1 MIFGYEWYLYIV
13 FFAIGALTSAIN
25 SIAGGGSSVSL
36 PLMIFCGL
44 PPTVANGT
52 NRLGLLVGDLASAV
66 QLFRQGLLDVRLFRM
81 LIGPTLI
88 GSLCGV
94 FFLAKI
100 DDRFFQCILSVAIFF
115 VVIMSRVKRNFLG
128 KPPSRPVE
136 RISPFAF
143 AGFLL
148 VGIYGSVVQ
157 VGVGFVQIIALT
169 RYTGLDLLRVNA
181 LKNALTGSFLLVSTV
196 GLVGMGKVEWG
207 LAVCVSA
214 GSICGGIYG
223 SRLQCKKGDTFIGR
237 FVSVASLGLALFLIK
252 DLFD

>member
-25 SIAGGGSSVSL
+25 SIAGGESSVSL

-100 DDRFFQCILSVAIFF
+100 DDRFFSMYSFGRHLFCRHHEPCQTEFF
-115 VVIMSRVKRNFLG
+115 RKA
-128 KPPSRPVE
+128 
-136 RISPFAF
+136 AF
-143 AGFLL
+143 
-148 VGIYGSVVQ
+148 
-157 VGVGFVQIIALT
+157 
-169 RYTGLDLLRVNA
+169 
-181 LKNALTGSFLLVSTV
+181 
-196 GLVGMGKVEWG
+196 
-207 LAVCVSA
+207 
-214 GSICGGIYG
+214 
-223 SRLQCKKGDTFIGR
+223 
-237 FVSVASLGLALFLIK
+237 
-252 DLFD
+252 